1 MTASRR
7 PLPLQANDVGAPI
20 SDLNTTPLIDVMLV
34 LLIMFIIT
42 IPLSTHAVKMDLPS
56 GPPPRTQIEP
66 ETHLL
71 AMDPAGRLLL
81 DGAPVAEAA
90 LRARLRGI
98 EDANPLA
105 TFHFRVDGTAR
116 YEDFDRVL
124 AEVKK
129 AGVQNLG
136 FVGNQD
142 FAGAI

>member
-1 MTASRR
+1 MTVRRR
-7 PLPLQANDVGAPI
+7 PLPVAADVGAPI
-20 SDLNTTPLIDVMLV
+20 SELNTTPLIDVMLV

-42 IPLSTHAVKMDLPS
+42 IPLSTHAVKIDLPS
-56 GPPPRTQIEP
+56 GPPPAAAPVP
-66 ETHLL
+66 ETHVL
-71 AMDPAGRLLL
+71 AMDAAGRLFL
-81 DGAPVAEAA
+81 DGAPQPEAS
-90 LRARLRGI
+90 LRARLRAI

-105 TFHFRVDGTAR
+105 IFHFRVDGTTR
-116 YEDFDRVL
+116 YEHFDRVL